1 MFLTSLA
8 QPGKTS
14 AEDLAQFSYVLS
26 LWGKENTK
34 SCISRKKIPPI
45 KLKKVT
51 ITSFEIEPFPIAN

>member
-1 MFLTSLA
+1 MFSTSLA

-34 SCISRKKIPPI
+34 SCISKKKKPPI
-45 KLKKVT
+45 KKVT